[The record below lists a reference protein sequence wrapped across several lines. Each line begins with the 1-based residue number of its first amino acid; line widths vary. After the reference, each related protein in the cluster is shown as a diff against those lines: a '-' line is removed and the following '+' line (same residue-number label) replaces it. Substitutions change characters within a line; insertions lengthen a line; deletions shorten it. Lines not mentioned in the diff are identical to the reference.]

1 MTWLTHSA
9 STTDNLINLSSVYNQ
24 SLGQFNDYD
33 KFYHLKRKQYISM
46 LDNFKPRDGFN
57 ANLSKEQKTE
67 NKETLER

>member
-24 SLGQFNDYD
+24 SLNQFNDYD
-33 KFYHLKRKQYISM
+33 KFYHLKGKQYISM

-57 ANLSKEQKTE
+57 VNLSKEQKTE